1 MKPLSKTSMLLATYA
16 LCAGIANAQPT
27 VAIDDAWV
35 RATVPTQ
42 QATGAFMRLT
52 SPANAKLVGAKS
64 PAAKVVEVHEMAMQ
78 NDVMKMRQIPAIDL
92 PAGTPVELK
101 PGGYHIMLMG
111 LTRPLN
117 AGEKVPV
124 TLIFEDAAKKQ
135 SDATVQ
141 AEVRALNTPSAPAG
155 DHGGMKHQH

>member
-1 MKPLSKTSMLLATYA
+1 MKSLKRTCMLLATFA
-16 LCAGIANAQPT
+16 FSAGMAHAQPYIT
-27 VAIDDAWV
+27 IDDAWV
-35 RATVPTQ
+35 RATVPSQ

-52 SPANAKLVGAKS
+52 SSANAKLVGAKS

-111 LTRPLN
+111 LTQQLN
-117 AGEKVPV
+117 AGQKVPV
-124 TLIFEDAAKKQ
+124 TLMFEDAAKKQ
-135 SDATVQ
+135 SDVTVQ
-141 AEVRALNTPSAPAG
+141 AEVRALNTPAAPAG

>member
-1 MKPLSKTSMLLATYA
+1 MTPLPKICILLVTFVLSIGA
-16 LCAGIANAQPT
+16 ANAEPA
-27 VAIDDAWV
+27 VAVDDAWV

-78 NDVMKMRQIPAIDL
+78 NDVMKMRQVPAIDL
-92 PAGTPVELK
+92 PAGTPVDLK

-111 LTRPLN
+111 LTHQLN
-117 AGEKVPV
+117 AGDKIPV
-124 TLIFEDAAKKQ
+124 TLIFENTAKQQ
-135 SDATVQ
+135 SDITVQ
-141 AEVRALNTPSAPAG
+141 AEVRALSTPSAPAG
-155 DHGGMKHQH
+155 SHGSMKHQH

>member
-1 MKPLSKTSMLLATYA
+1 MKPLSKTFILLATFA
-16 LCAGIANAQPT
+16 LCTGMANAQPA

-35 RATVPTQ
+35 RATVPAQ

-78 NDVMKMRQIPAIDL
+78 NDVMKMRQIPALDL

-111 LTRPLN
+111 LTHQLN
-117 AGEKVPV
+117 AGDKVPV
-124 TLIFEDAAKKQ
+124 TLMFEDAAKKQ
-135 SDATVQ
+135 SDVTVQ
-141 AEVRALNTPSAPAG
+141 AEVRALNTPAAPAG